1 MSRSWGYIKTVV
13 LCVWQRLP
21 SRRWA
26 IPSGLWAPTVPP
38 RDAMVAVVAVHGE
51 HGPEGRVVTFVRP
64 FVAAVLIFDEKM
76 ARNLGGSAARAGKL
90 VGDAG
95 RATWC
100 GRADFVP
107 V

>member
-1 MSRSWGYIKTVV
+1 MVV
-13 LCVWQRLP
+13 VY
-21 SRRWA
+21 
-26 IPSGLWAPTVPP
+26 GG
-38 RDAMVAVVAVHGE
+38 HGE
-51 HGPEGRVVTFVRP
+51 RGPEGRVVTFVRP
-64 FVAAVLIFDEKM
+64 FVAAMPIFDKEIT
-76 ARNLGGSAARAGKL
+76 RNLGGSAARAGKL